1 MKIKVKTLKGKMLL
15 GFAVMIFILAAVV
28 SWSIYNFEILSSA
41 INDIMV
47 ENYRS
52 ITASDSMVEALERQD
67 SALLLLIRTPDDR
80 GQEIFRRNEK
90 AFYTWLARAEN
101 NITIEGEGEILS
113 RINNNYIN
121 FISKFD
127 NFYNAPSGT
136 NETGERLEIY
146 NEELLPKF
154 TEIKNDIREL
164 REINR
169 QKMVNA
175 QQNADN
181 RANQAIIYTLV
192 LALLV
197 TVFSLIF
204 AFYLTKQILRPIKEL
219 EKGIN
224 EVAARNFQ
232 QKIEVASEDEI
243 GVLADEFN
251 EMISKLQ
258 EYEKLNVKK
267 LLIEKEKSEAVVNN
281 LSNPLIVTDKDH
293 KIVLINET
301 AKELFS
307 LREEVIGTHFLEVI
321 KADEI
326 FEYIKNPEAK
336 EEKTFLLKKNDK
348 KRHYRISTK
357 QVIDE
362 DAEYQFTVTLLEDIT
377 RLKEID
383 NMKSEFVS
391 TVSHE
396 FRTPLTSM
404 NMGLSMVINEDTGK
418 LNEEQHELLEAAYED
433 VERLTELVNHLL
445 DLSKIE
451 SGKIEMK
458 FDKVDVNNLIE
469 KTLNPFYKQAEE
481 KNIELK
487 FKHSTDNIFAYGD
500 PSKISLVIS
509 NLVGNALR
517 YADEGKIELSTK
529 VKGRKVLVS
538 VADNGPGISKE
549 YQSKI
554 FDKFVR
560 ADNNKDEKSGTGLGL
575 AIAKEIIIAHKGRIW
590 LDSEKG
596 KGSIFTFYI
605 PRFGYQE
612 ENNE

>member
-1 MKIKVKTLKGKMLL
+1 MNIKTLKGKILL
-15 GFAVMIFILAAVV
+15 GFAVMILILAGVV
-28 SWSIYNFEILSSA
+28 GWSIYNFETLSNA
-41 INDIMV
+41 INDILV

-52 ITASDSMVEALERQD
+52 IKASDSMVESIERQD
-67 SALLLLIRTPDDR
+67 SALLLLLRSTEEQ

-90 AFYTWLARAEN
+90 EFYTWLARAED
-101 NITIEGEGEILS
+101 NITIEGEGAILEK
-113 RINNNYIN
+113 INEKYFEFVSN
-121 FISKFD
+121 FD
-127 NFYNAPSGT
+127 QFYNA
-136 NETGERLEIY
+136 EEDQRWQIY
-146 NEELLPKF
+146 NQQLLPSF
-154 TEIKNDIREL
+154 NEIKNDIREL

-169 QKMVNA
+169 QAMVDA
-175 QQNADN
+175 QGSANS
-181 RANQAIIYTLV
+181 RANQAIIYTIG

-197 TVFSLIF
+197 TAFSLIF

-219 EKGIN
+219 EKGIK

-232 QKIEVASEDEI
+232 RKVEVASEDEI

-251 EMISKLQ
+251 EMISKLK
-258 EYEKLNVKK
+258 EFEKLNVKK
-267 LLIEKEKSEAVVNN
+267 LLMEKEKSEAVVNN
-281 LSNPLIVTDKDH
+281 LSSPLIVTDKDH

-307 LREEVIGTHFLEVI
+307 LREDVLGTHFLEVI
-321 KADEI
+321 KAEEI

-362 DAEYQFTVTLLEDIT
+362 DEEYQFTVTLLEDIT

-404 NMGLSMVINEDTGK
+404 NMGLSMVINEDTGE
-418 LNEEQHELLEAAYED
+418 LNEEQKELLEAAYED
-433 VERLTELVNHLL
+433 VERLTELVNDLL

-451 SGKIEMK
+451 SGKIEME
-458 FDKVDVNNLIE
+458 FDKVDVNDIIE
-469 KTLNPFYKQAEE
+469 KTLNPFHKQAEE
-481 KNIELK
+481 KEIELK
-487 FKHSTDNIFAYGD
+487 FKQSEDNVFAYAD
-500 PSKISLVIS
+500 PSKISWVIS

-517 YADEGKIELSTK
+517 YADEGKIE
-529 VKGRKVLVS
+529 VDAEIKGRRVLVS
-538 VADNGPGISKE
+538 VADNGPGIPKE

-554 FDKFVR
+554 FEKFVR
-560 ADNNKDEKSGTGLGL
+560 AGSDKEEKSGTGLGL
-575 AIAKEIIIAHKGRIW
+575 AIAKEIITAHNGRIW
-590 LDSEKG
+590 VESEEG
-596 KGSIFTFYI
+596 EGSTFSFYI
-605 PRFGYQE
+605 PRYGYQE

>member
-1 MKIKVKTLKGKMLL
+1 MKINIKTLKGKMLL
-15 GFAVMIFILAAVV
+15 GFAVMILILAGVV
-28 SWSIYNFEILSSA
+28 GWSIYNFESLSNA
-41 INDIMV
+41 INDILV

-52 ITASDSMVEALERQD
+52 IKASDSMVESIERQD
-67 SALLLLIRTPDDR
+67 SALLLLLRTSEEQ

-90 AFYTWLARAEN
+90 EFYTWLARAED
-101 NITIEGEGEILS
+101 NITIDGEGTILEK
-113 RINNNYIN
+113 INEKY
-121 FISKFD
+121 FSFVSKFD
-127 NFYNAPSGT
+127 QFYNADE
-136 NETGERLEIY
+136 NQRWEIY
-146 NEELLPKF
+146 NQELLPLF
-154 TEIKNDIREL
+154 NEIKTDIREL
-164 REINR
+164 RELNR
-169 QKMVNA
+169 QAMVDA
-175 QQNADN
+175 QGDANS
-181 RANQAIIYTLV
+181 RANQAIIYTIG

-197 TVFSLIF
+197 TAFSLIF

-219 EKGIN
+219 EKGIK

-232 QKIEVASEDEI
+232 RKVEVASEDEI

-251 EMISKLQ
+251 EMISKLK

-267 LLIEKEKSEAVVNN
+267 LLMEKEKSEAVVNN
-281 LSNPLIVTDKDH
+281 LSSPLIVTDKDH

-307 LREEVIGTHFLEVI
+307 LREDVLGTHFLEVI
-321 KADEI
+321 KAEEI

-362 DAEYQFTVTLLEDIT
+362 DEEYQFTVTLLEDIT

-404 NMGLSMVINEDTGK
+404 NMGLSMVINEDTGE
-418 LNEEQHELLEAAYED
+418 LNEEQKELLEAAYED
-433 VERLTELVNHLL
+433 VERLTELVNDLL

-451 SGKIEMK
+451 SGKIEME
-458 FDKVDVNNLIE
+458 FDKVDVNDIIE
-469 KTLNPFYKQAEE
+469 KTLNPFHKQAEE
-481 KNIELK
+481 KEIELK
-487 FKHSTDNIFAYGD
+487 FKQSEDNVFAYAD
-500 PSKISLVIS
+500 PSKISWVIS

-517 YADEGKIELSTK
+517 YADEGKIE
-529 VKGRKVLVS
+529 VDAEIKGRRVLVS
-538 VADNGPGISKE
+538 VADNGPGIPKE

-554 FDKFVR
+554 FEKFVR
-560 ADNNKDEKSGTGLGL
+560 AGSDKEEKSGTGLGL
-575 AIAKEIIIAHKGRIW
+575 AIAKEIITAHNGRIW
-590 LDSEKG
+590 VDSKEG
-596 KGSIFTFYI
+596 EGSTFSFYI
-605 PRFGYQE
+605 PRYGYQE

>member
-1 MKIKVKTLKGKMLL
+1 MNIKTLKGKILL
-15 GFAVMIFILAAVV
+15 GFAVMILILAGVV
-28 SWSIYNFEILSSA
+28 GWSIYNFESLSNA
-41 INDIMV
+41 INDILV

-52 ITASDSMVEALERQD
+52 IKASDSMVESIERQD
-67 SALLLLIRTPDDR
+67 SALLLLLRTSEEQ

-90 AFYTWLARAEN
+90 EFYTWLARAED
-101 NITIEGEGEILS
+101 NITIEGEGAILEK
-113 RINNNYIN
+113 INEKY
-121 FISKFD
+121 FEFVSSFD
-127 NFYNAPSGT
+127 QFFNA
-136 NETGERLEIY
+136 EEDQRWEIY
-146 NEELLPKF
+146 NQQLLPRF
-154 TEIKNDIREL
+154 NEIKNDIREL

-169 QKMVNA
+169 QAMVEA
-175 QQNADN
+175 QRSANS
-181 RANQAIIYTLV
+181 RANQAIIYTIG

-197 TVFSLIF
+197 IVFSLIF

-219 EKGIN
+219 EKGIKK
-224 EVAARNFQ
+224 VADRNFQ
-232 QKIEVASEDEI
+232 QQIEVASEDEI

-251 EMISKLQ
+251 EMIAKLQ

-267 LLIEKEKSEAVVNN
+267 LLMEKEKSEAVVNN
-281 LSNPLIVTDKDH
+281 LSSPLIVTDQDH

-307 LREEVIGTHFLEVI
+307 INKDVINTHFLEVI
-321 KADEI
+321 QAEEI

-336 EEKTFLLKKNDK
+336 EKKTFKLKKDDK
-348 KRHYRISTK
+348 ERHYRISTK

-362 DAEYQFTVTLLEDIT
+362 DEEYQFTVTLLEDIT

-383 NMKSEFVS
+383 SMKSEFVS

-404 NMGLSMVINEDTGK
+404 NMGLSMVINEDTGE
-418 LNEEQHELLEAAYED
+418 LNEEQRELLEAAYED
-433 VERLTELVNHLL
+433 VERLTELVNDLL

-451 SGKIEMK
+451 SGRIEME
-458 FDKVDVNNLIE
+458 FDKVDVNDIIE

-481 KNIELK
+481 KEIDLK
-487 FKHSTDNIFAYGD
+487 FKQSEDNVFAYAD
-500 PSKISLVIS
+500 PSKISWVIS

-517 YADEGKIELSTK
+517 YADEGKIE
-529 VKGRKVLVS
+529 VDAEIKGRRVLVS
-538 VADNGPGISKE
+538 VADNGPGIPRE

-560 ADNNKDEKSGTGLGL
+560 AGNDKDEKSGTGLGL
-575 AIAKEIIIAHKGRIW
+575 AISKEIITAHNGRIW
-590 LDSEKG
+590 VDSEEG
-596 KGSIFTFYI
+596 EGSTFSFYI

-612 ENNE
+612 GKDE

>member
-1 MKIKVKTLKGKMLL
+1 MNIKTLKGKILL
-15 GFAVMIFILAAVV
+15 GFAVMILILAGVV
-28 SWSIYNFEILSSA
+28 GWSIYNFETLSNA
-41 INDIMV
+41 INDILV

-52 ITASDSMVEALERQD
+52 IKASDSMVESIERQD
-67 SALLLLIRTPDDR
+67 SALLLLLRSTEEQ

-90 AFYTWLARAEN
+90 EFYTWLARAED
-101 NITIEGEGEILS
+101 NITIEGEGAILEK
-113 RINNNYIN
+113 INEKYFEFVSN
-121 FISKFD
+121 FD
-127 NFYNAPSGT
+127 QFYNA
-136 NETGERLEIY
+136 EEDQRWQIY
-146 NEELLPKF
+146 NQQLLPSF
-154 TEIKNDIREL
+154 NEIKNDIREL

-169 QKMVNA
+169 QAMVDA
-175 QQNADN
+175 QGSANS
-181 RANQAIIYTLV
+181 RANQAIIYTIG

-197 TVFSLIF
+197 TAFSLIF

-219 EKGIN
+219 EKGIK

-232 QKIEVASEDEI
+232 RKVEVASEDEI

-251 EMISKLQ
+251 EMISKLKK
-258 EYEKLNVKK
+258 YEKLNVKK
-267 LLIEKEKSEAVVNN
+267 LLMEKEKSEAVVNN
-281 LSNPLIVTDKDH
+281 LSSPLIVTDKDH

-307 LREEVIGTHFLEVI
+307 LREDVLGTHFLEVI
-321 KADEI
+321 KAEEI

-362 DAEYQFTVTLLEDIT
+362 DEEYQFTVTLLEDIT

-404 NMGLSMVINEDTGK
+404 NMGLSMVINEDTGE
-418 LNEEQHELLEAAYED
+418 LNEEQKELLEAAYED
-433 VERLTELVNHLL
+433 VERLTELVNDLL

-451 SGKIEMK
+451 SGKIEME
-458 FDKVDVNNLIE
+458 FDKVDVNDIIE
-469 KTLNPFYKQAEE
+469 KTLNPFHKQAEE
-481 KNIELK
+481 KEIELK
-487 FKHSTDNIFAYGD
+487 FKQSEDNVFAYAD
-500 PSKISLVIS
+500 PSKISWVIS

-517 YADEGKIELSTK
+517 YADEGKIE
-529 VKGRKVLVS
+529 VDAEIKGRRVLVS
-538 VADNGPGISKE
+538 VADNGPGIPKE

-554 FDKFVR
+554 FEKFVR
-560 ADNNKDEKSGTGLGL
+560 AGSDKEEKSGTGLGL
-575 AIAKEIIIAHKGRIW
+575 AIAKEIITAHNGRIW
-590 LDSEKG
+590 VESEEG
-596 KGSIFTFYI
+596 EGSTFSFYI
-605 PRFGYQE
+605 PRYGYQE

>member
-1 MKIKVKTLKGKMLL
+1 MKMNIKTLKGKMLL
-15 GFAVMIFILAAVV
+15 GFAVMILILAGVV
-28 SWSIYNFEILSSA
+28 GWSIYNFETLSSA

-52 ITASDSMVEALERQD
+52 ITASDAMVEAIERQD
-67 SALLLLIRTPDDR
+67 SALLLLIRAPEDR

-90 AFYTWLARAEN
+90 EFYSWLARAED
-101 NITIEGEGEILS
+101 NITIDGEGEILS
-113 RINNNYIN
+113 RINDNYLD
-121 FISKFD
+121 FVSSFD
-127 NFYNAPSGT
+127 NFYNAPAGT
-136 NETGERLEIY
+136 NETGERWEIY
-146 NEELLPKF
+146 NEELLPTF

-169 QKMVNA
+169 QEMVNA
-175 QQNADN
+175 QQNADS
-181 RANQAIIYTLV
+181 RANQAIIYTIG

-197 TVFSLIF
+197 TAFSLIF

-219 EKGIN
+219 EKGIKD
-224 EVAARNFQ
+224 VAARNFQ
-232 QKIEVASEDEI
+232 RKVEVASEDEI

-251 EMISKLQ
+251 EMISKLK

-281 LSNPLIVTDKDH
+281 LSSPLIVTDKDH

-307 LREEVIGTHFLEVI
+307 LKEDVLGTHFLEVI
-321 KADEI
+321 KAEEI

-362 DAEYQFTVTLLEDIT
+362 DEEYQFTVTLLEDIT

-404 NMGLSMVINEDTGK
+404 NMGLSMVINEDTGE

-433 VERLTELVNHLL
+433 VERLTELVNDLL

-451 SGKIEMK
+451 SGKIEMG
-458 FDKVDVNNLIE
+458 FDKVDINDIIE
-469 KTLNPFYKQAEE
+469 KTLNPFHKQAEE
-481 KNIELK
+481 KEIELK
-487 FKHSTDNIFAYGD
+487 FKQSEDNVFAHAD
-500 PSKISLVIS
+500 PSKISWVIS

-517 YADEGKIELSTK
+517 YADQGKIE
-529 VKGRKVLVS
+529 VDAEIKGRRVLVS
-538 VADNGPGISKE
+538 VADNGPGIPKE

-554 FDKFVR
+554 FEKFVR
-560 ADNNKDEKSGTGLGL
+560 AGNDKEEKSGTGLGL
-575 AIAKEIIIAHKGRIW
+575 AIAKEIITAHNGRIW
-590 LDSEKG
+590 VDSEEG
-596 KGSIFTFYI
+596 EGSTFSFYI
-605 PRFGYQE
+605 PRYGYQE

>member
-1 MKIKVKTLKGKMLL
+1 MNIKTLKGKILL
-15 GFAVMIFILAAVV
+15 GFAVMILILAGVV
-28 SWSIYNFEILSSA
+28 GWSIYNFESLSSA
-41 INDIMV
+41 INDILV

-52 ITASDSMVEALERQD
+52 IKASDSMVESIERQD
-67 SALLLLIRTPDDR
+67 SALLLLLRSTEEQ

-90 AFYTWLARAEN
+90 EFYTWLARAED
-101 NITIEGEGEILS
+101 NITIEGEGAILEK
-113 RINNNYIN
+113 INEKYLEFVSN
-121 FISKFD
+121 FDQFFNGD
-127 NFYNAPSGT
+127 ENQ
-136 NETGERLEIY
+136 RWEIY
-146 NEELLPKF
+146 NQELLPRF
-154 TEIKNDIREL
+154 NDIKNDIREL

-169 QKMVNA
+169 QAMVNA
-175 QQNADN
+175 QGDANS
-181 RANQAIIYTLV
+181 RANQAIIYTIV

-197 TVFSLIF
+197 IVFSLIF
-204 AFYLTKQILRPIKEL
+204 AFYLTKQILRPIKQL
-219 EKGIN
+219 EKGIKK
-224 EVAARNFQ
+224 VADRNFQ
-232 QKIEVASEDEI
+232 QQVEVASEDEI

-251 EMISKLQ
+251 EMITKLQ

-267 LLIEKEKSEAVVNN
+267 LLMEKEKSEAVVNN
-281 LSNPLIVTDKDH
+281 LSSPLIVTDQDN

-307 LREEVIGTHFLEVI
+307 LREDVLGTHFLEVI
-321 KADEI
+321 KAEEI

-336 EEKTFLLKKNDK
+336 EQKTFLLKKNDK

-362 DAEYQFTVTLLEDIT
+362 DEEYQFTVTLLEDIT

-404 NMGLSMVINEDTGK
+404 NMGLSMVINEDTGE
-418 LNEEQHELLEAAYED
+418 LNDEQKELLEAAYED
-433 VERLTELVNHLL
+433 VERLTELVNDLL

-451 SGKIEMK
+451 SGKIEME
-458 FDKVDVNNLIE
+458 FDKVDVNDIIE

-481 KNIELK
+481 KEIELN
-487 FKHSTDNIFAYGD
+487 FKQSEDNIFAYGD
-500 PSKISLVIS
+500 PSKISWVIS

-517 YADEGKIELSTK
+517 YADEGKIE
-529 VKGRKVLVS
+529 VDAEIKGRRVLVS
-538 VADNGPGISKE
+538 VSDNGPGIPEE

-554 FDKFVR
+554 FEKFVR
-560 ADNNKDEKSGTGLGL
+560 AGNDKDEKSGTGLGL
-575 AIAKEIIIAHKGRIW
+575 AISKEIITAHNGRIW
-590 LDSEKG
+590 VESEEG
-596 KGSIFTFYI
+596 EGSTFLFYI
-605 PRFGYQE
+605 PRYGYQE

>member
-1 MKIKVKTLKGKMLL
+1 MKIKIKTLKGKMLL
-15 GFAVMIFILAAVV
+15 GFAVMILILAGVV
-28 SWSIYNFEILSSA
+28 GWSIYNFESLSNA
-41 INDIMV
+41 INDILV

-52 ITASDSMVEALERQD
+52 IKASDSMVESIERQD
-67 SALLLLIRTPDDR
+67 SALLLLLRTSEEQ

-90 AFYTWLARAEN
+90 EFYTWLARAED
-101 NITIEGEGEILS
+101 NITIDGEGAILEK
-113 RINNNYIN
+113 INEKYFN
-121 FISKFD
+121 FVSKFD
-127 NFYNAPSGT
+127 QFYNADE
-136 NETGERLEIY
+136 NQRWEIY
-146 NEELLPKF
+146 NQELLPLF
-154 TEIKNDIREL
+154 NEIKTDIREL
-164 REINR
+164 RELNR
-169 QKMVNA
+169 QAMVEA
-175 QQNADN
+175 QGDANS
-181 RANQAIIYTLV
+181 RANQAIIYTIG

-197 TVFSLIF
+197 TAFSLIF

-219 EKGIN
+219 EKGIK

-232 QKIEVASEDEI
+232 RKVEVASEDEI

-251 EMISKLQ
+251 EMISKLK
-258 EYEKLNVKK
+258 EYEKINVKK
-267 LLIEKEKSEAVVNN
+267 LLMEKEKSEAVVNN
-281 LSNPLIVTDKDH
+281 LSSPLIVTDKDH

-307 LREEVIGTHFLEVI
+307 LREDVLGTHFLEVI
-321 KADEI
+321 KAEEI

-362 DAEYQFTVTLLEDIT
+362 DEEYQFTVTLLEDIT

-404 NMGLSMVINEDTGK
+404 NMGLNMVINEDTGE
-418 LNEEQHELLEAAYED
+418 LNEEQKELLEAAYED
-433 VERLTELVNHLL
+433 VERLTELVNDLL

-451 SGKIEMK
+451 SGKIEME
-458 FDKVDVNNLIE
+458 FDKVDVNDIIE
-469 KTLNPFYKQAEE
+469 KTLNPFHKQAEE
-481 KNIELK
+481 KEIELK
-487 FKHSTDNIFAYGD
+487 FKQSEDNIFAYAD
-500 PSKISLVIS
+500 PSKISWVIS

-517 YADEGKIELSTK
+517 YADEGKIE
-529 VKGRKVLVS
+529 VDAEIKGRRVLVS
-538 VADNGPGISKE
+538 VADNGPGIPKE

-554 FDKFVR
+554 FEKFVR
-560 ADNNKDEKSGTGLGL
+560 AGSDKEEKSGTGLGL
-575 AIAKEIIIAHKGRIW
+575 AIAKEIITAHNGRIW
-590 LDSEKG
+590 VDSEEG
-596 KGSIFTFYI
+596 EGSTFSFYI
-605 PRFGYQE
+605 PRYGYQE

>member
-1 MKIKVKTLKGKMLL
+1 MNFKTLKGKMLL
-15 GFAVMIFILAAVV
+15 GFAVMIIIIAGVV
-28 SWSIYNFEILSSA
+28 GWSIYNFEILSSA

-52 ITASDSMVEALERQD
+52 ITASDSMVEAIERQD
-67 SALLLLIRTPDDR
+67 SALLLLIRAPEDR

-90 AFYTWLARAEN
+90 EFYSWLARAED

-113 RINNNYIN
+113 RINDNYIE
-121 FISKFD
+121 FISSFD
-127 NFYNAPSGT
+127 NFYNAPAGT
-136 NETGERLEIY
+136 NETGERWEIY
-146 NEELLPKF
+146 NEELLPTF
-154 TEIKNDIREL
+154 TEIKSDIREL

-169 QKMVNA
+169 QEMVNA
-175 QQNADN
+175 QQNADS

-192 LALLV
+192 LAL
-197 TVFSLIF
+197 TVIIFSLIF
-204 AFYLTKQILRPIKEL
+204 AIYLTKQILRPIKEL
-219 EKGIN
+219 EKGIKK
-224 EVAARNFQ
+224 VADRNFQ
-232 QKIEVASEDEI
+232 QKVEVASEDEI

-267 LLIEKEKSEAVVNN
+267 LLMEKEKSEAVVNN
-281 LSNPLIVTDKDH
+281 LSSPLIVTDHDH
-293 KIVLINET
+293 KIVLINEA

-307 LREEVIGTHFLEVI
+307 IKHDVIDTHFLEVI
-321 KADEI
+321 QAEEI

-336 EEKTFLLKKNDK
+336 EKRTFKLKKNDK
-348 KRHYRISTK
+348 ERHYRISTK
-357 QVIDE
+357 QVIDDE
-362 DAEYQFTVTLLEDIT
+362 EEYQFTVTLLEDIT

-404 NMGLSMVINEDTGK
+404 NMGLSMVINEDTGE

-433 VERLTELVNHLL
+433 VERLSELVNDLL

-451 SGKIEMK
+451 SGRIEME
-458 FDKVDVNNLIE
+458 FDKVDVNDIIE

-481 KNIELK
+481 KEIELK
-487 FKHSTDNIFAYGD
+487 FKQAEDNIFAWAD
-500 PSKISLVIS
+500 PSKISWVIS

-517 YADEGKIELSTK
+517 YADEGKIEVSAE
-529 VKGRKVLVS
+529 VKGRRVLVS
-538 VADNGPGISKE
+538 VADNGPGIPRE

-560 ADNNKDEKSGTGLGL
+560 AGNDKDEKSGTGLGL
-575 AIAKEIIIAHKGRIW
+575 AISKEIITAHNGRIW
-590 LDSEKG
+590 VESEEG
-596 KGSIFTFYI
+596 KGSTFSFYI

-612 ENNE
+612 EDNE

>member
-1 MKIKVKTLKGKMLL
+1 MNIKTLKGKILL
-15 GFAVMIFILAAVV
+15 GFVVMILILAGVV
-28 SWSIYNFEILSSA
+28 GWSIYNFETLSNA
-41 INDIMV
+41 INDILV

-52 ITASDSMVEALERQD
+52 IKASDSMVESIERQD
-67 SALLLLIRTPDDR
+67 SALLLLLRSTEEQ

-90 AFYTWLARAEN
+90 EFYTWLARAED
-101 NITIEGEGEILS
+101 NITIEGEGAILEK
-113 RINNNYIN
+113 INEKYFEFVSN
-121 FISKFD
+121 FD
-127 NFYNAPSGT
+127 QFYNA
-136 NETGERLEIY
+136 EEDQRWQIY
-146 NEELLPKF
+146 NQQLLPSF
-154 TEIKNDIREL
+154 NEIKNDIREL

-169 QKMVNA
+169 QAMVDA
-175 QQNADN
+175 QGSANS
-181 RANQAIIYTLV
+181 RANQAIIYTIG

-197 TVFSLIF
+197 TAFSLIF

-219 EKGIN
+219 EKGIK

-232 QKIEVASEDEI
+232 RKVEVASEDEI

-251 EMISKLQ
+251 EMISKLK

-267 LLIEKEKSEAVVNN
+267 LLMEKEKSEAVVNN
-281 LSNPLIVTDKDH
+281 LSSPLIVTDKDH

-307 LREEVIGTHFLEVI
+307 LREDVLGTHFLEVI
-321 KADEI
+321 KAEEI

-362 DAEYQFTVTLLEDIT
+362 DEEYQFTVTLLEDIT

-404 NMGLSMVINEDTGK
+404 NMGLSMVINEDTGE
-418 LNEEQHELLEAAYED
+418 LNEEQKELLEAAYED
-433 VERLTELVNHLL
+433 VERLTELVNDLL

-451 SGKIEMK
+451 SGKIEME
-458 FDKVDVNNLIE
+458 FDKVDVNDIIE
-469 KTLNPFYKQAEE
+469 KTLNPFHKQAEE
-481 KNIELK
+481 KELELK
-487 FKHSTDNIFAYGD
+487 FKQSEDNVFAYAD
-500 PSKISLVIS
+500 PSKISWVIS

-517 YADEGKIELSTK
+517 YADEGKIE
-529 VKGRKVLVS
+529 VDAEIKGRRVLVS
-538 VADNGPGISKE
+538 VADNGPGIPKE

-554 FDKFVR
+554 FEKFVR
-560 ADNNKDEKSGTGLGL
+560 AGSDKEEKSGTGLGL
-575 AIAKEIIIAHKGRIW
+575 AIAKEIITAHNGRIW
-590 LDSEKG
+590 VESEEG
-596 KGSIFTFYI
+596 EGSTFSFYI
-605 PRFGYQE
+605 PRYGYQE

>member
-1 MKIKVKTLKGKMLL
+1 MKIKTLKGKMLL
-15 GFAVMIFILAAVV
+15 GFAVMILILAGVV
-28 SWSIYNFEILSSA
+28 GWSIYNFESLSNA
-41 INDIMV
+41 INDILV

-52 ITASDSMVEALERQD
+52 IKASDSMVESIERQD
-67 SALLLLIRTPDDR
+67 SALLLLLRTSEEQ

-90 AFYTWLARAEN
+90 EFYTWLARAED
-101 NITIEGEGEILS
+101 NITIDGEGTILEK
-113 RINNNYIN
+113 INEKYFN
-121 FISKFD
+121 FVSKFD
-127 NFYNAPSGT
+127 QFYNADESQ
-136 NETGERLEIY
+136 RWEIY
-146 NEELLPKF
+146 NQELLPLF
-154 TEIKNDIREL
+154 NEIKTDIREL
-164 REINR
+164 RELNR
-169 QKMVNA
+169 QAMVEA
-175 QQNADN
+175 QGDANS
-181 RANQAIIYTLV
+181 RANQAIIYTIG

-197 TVFSLIF
+197 TAFSLIF

-219 EKGIN
+219 EKGIK

-232 QKIEVASEDEI
+232 RKVEVASEDGI

-251 EMISKLQ
+251 EMISKLK
-258 EYEKLNVKK
+258 EYEKINVKK
-267 LLIEKEKSEAVVNN
+267 LLMEKEKSEAVVNN

-307 LREEVIGTHFLEVI
+307 LREDVLGTHFLEVI
-321 KADEI
+321 KAEEI

-362 DAEYQFTVTLLEDIT
+362 DEEYQFTVTLLEDIT

-404 NMGLSMVINEDTGK
+404 NMGLSMVINEDTGE
-418 LNEEQHELLEAAYED
+418 LNEEQKELLEAAYED
-433 VERLTELVNHLL
+433 VERLTELVNDLL

-451 SGKIEMK
+451 SGKIEME
-458 FDKVDVNNLIE
+458 FDKVDVNDIIE
-469 KTLNPFYKQAEE
+469 KTLNPFHKQAEE
-481 KNIELK
+481 KEIELK
-487 FKHSTDNIFAYGD
+487 FKQSEDNIFAYAD
-500 PSKISLVIS
+500 PSKISWVIS

-517 YADEGKIELSTK
+517 YADEGKIE
-529 VKGRKVLVS
+529 VDAEIKGRRVLVS
-538 VADNGPGISKE
+538 VADNGPGIPKE

-554 FDKFVR
+554 FEKFVR
-560 ADNNKDEKSGTGLGL
+560 AGSDKEEKSGTGLGL
-575 AIAKEIIIAHKGRIW
+575 AIAKEIITAHNGRIW
-590 LDSEKG
+590 VESEEG
-596 KGSIFTFYI
+596 EGSTFSFYI
-605 PRFGYQE
+605 PRYGYQE